1 MPDETI
7 WTIDQHTKAKHE
19 LLRRYLG
26 AWFPILASSGWNRRV
41 LFLDGFAGPG
51 VYADGEPGSPLI
63 ALSTLVSHSAFERLT
78 ATEFAFLFVEA
89 DAARFASLKL
99 ELERFWATLP
109 GGQPPNVRVHL
120 FNEEFAAVAEEI
132 VGHTREQKMRLAPT
146 LAFIDPFGWSGVPLG
161 LIAEL
166 LSFEKCEVL
175 FNFMFDSVNRFVAD
189 ERPGVARHFAE
200 LFGTDEAEHQAA
212 ASLSGEE
219 RKNFLRDLY
228 MRQLHDVG
236 GFTYVRSFELMDVER
251 GRTAY
256 FLMFGTR
263 HHKGLEVIKDAMWAL
278 DPVSGV
284 RFTGFAGDQQMLF
297 ETQPNMASLRAAI
310 LEQFAGMT
318 ASVEEIERFVI
329 EETDYKT
336 TQYKRAVLKELEE
349 DGVIFC
355 GSQRQRRLTYPPGT
369 ILRFPS

>member
-1 MPDETI
+1 
-7 WTIDQHTKAKHE
+7 
-19 LLRRYLG
+19 
-26 AWFPILASSGWNRRV
+26 
-41 LFLDGFAGPG
+41 
-51 VYADGEPGSPLI
+51 
-63 ALSTLVSHSAFERLT
+63 
-78 ATEFAFLFVEA
+78 
-89 DAARFASLKL
+89 
-99 ELERFWATLP
+99 
-109 GGQPPNVRVHL
+109 
-120 FNEEFAAVAEEI
+120 
-132 VGHTREQKMRLAPT
+132 
-146 LAFIDPFGWSGVPLG
+146 
-161 LIAEL
+161 
-166 LSFEKCEVL
+166 
-175 FNFMFDSVNRFVAD
+175 VNRFVAD

-219 RKNFLRDLY
+219 RKSFLRDLY

-251 GRTAY
+251 RRTAY

-297 ETQPNMASLRAAI
+297 ETQPNMAPLRAAI

-369 ILRFPS
+369 ILRFGSGNPRRPLAVAAATALVLLPRHAREAPSLAPRALEAQMAALAIHSWPWSAAHVH